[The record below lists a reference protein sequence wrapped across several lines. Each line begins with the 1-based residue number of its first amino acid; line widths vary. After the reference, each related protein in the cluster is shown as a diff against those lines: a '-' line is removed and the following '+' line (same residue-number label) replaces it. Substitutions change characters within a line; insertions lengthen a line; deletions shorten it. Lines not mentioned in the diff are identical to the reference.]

1 MKVTRSYNGKNYPC
15 TWTAWSADGRRL
27 DGSMPFTTPAAAR
40 RHGEEQIILE
50 GMSDEQAL
58 ARILKDSK

>member
-1 MKVTRSYNGKNYPC
+1 MKVTRSYNGKNYQC

-27 DGSMPFTTPAAAR
+27 DGSMLFTTPAAAR
-40 RHGEEQIILE
+40 RHGEEQIILD

-58 ARILKDSK
+58 ERILKE